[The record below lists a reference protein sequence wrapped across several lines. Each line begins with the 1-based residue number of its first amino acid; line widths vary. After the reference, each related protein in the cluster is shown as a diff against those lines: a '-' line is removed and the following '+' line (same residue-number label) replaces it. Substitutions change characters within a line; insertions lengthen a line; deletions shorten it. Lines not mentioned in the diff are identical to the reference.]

1 MARLFDVYLPL
12 ERAYTR
18 EAMLAVELL
27 DAVTLARVQQ
37 GVEVT
42 AKGLTGKPIVN
53 HGGLFVWLKED
64 TTNFEKLLVEPG
76 SRPFERV
83 EIPAAQVNRPLHTVE
98 LKPLAS
104 YPFSPGI
111 TVIRGSLIE
120 SVPPPGGAPVAITGA
135 PLRLE
140 WLDEDGVTWKPSP
153 AAAVTDRAG
162 DFTLILRLAPVEV
175 PTLDAHGMMTIR
187 LFAKRAA
194 GGNEMHQDLQ
204 LLQGRVTDATYA
216 WTQFQ

>member
-1 MARLFDVYLPL
+1 MSRRFDVYLPL
-12 ERAYTR
+12 ERAHSR

-27 DAVTLARVQQ
+27 DAVTLERVSQ

-64 TTNFEKLLVEPG
+64 TAKFEKLLVEPG
-76 SRPFERV
+76 PQPFERV

-104 YPFSPGI
+104 YPFTPGI
-111 TVIRGSLIE
+111 TAIRGSLIE
-120 SVPPPGGAPVAITGA
+120 SVPAPGVEPVAIPGA
-135 PLRLE
+135 TLRLE
-140 WLDEDGVTWKPSP
+140 WLHEDGLTWKPSP
-153 AAAVTDRAG
+153 ATAVTDKAG
-162 DFTLILRLAPVEV
+162 DFTLILRLAPAEV
-175 PTLDAHGMMTIR
+175 PTLDAQGNMSIR

-194 GGNEMHQDLQ
+194 GGEKHKELQ

-216 WTQFQ
+216 WTELQ

>member
-1 MARLFDVYLPL
+1 MITPRCGRRGHAHHGVIMARLFDVYLPL

-42 AKGLTGKPIVN
+42 AKGPTGKPIEN
-53 HGGLFVWLKED
+53 HGGLVGWLKED
-64 TTNFEKLLVEPG
+64 TPNFEKLLVEPG

-104 YPFSPGI
+104 YPFSPG
-111 TVIRGSLIE
+111 
-120 SVPPPGGAPVAITGA
+120 
-135 PLRLE
+135 
-140 WLDEDGVTWKPSP
+140 
-153 AAAVTDRAG
+153 
-162 DFTLILRLAPVEV
+162 
-175 PTLDAHGMMTIR
+175 
-187 LFAKRAA
+187 
-194 GGNEMHQDLQ
+194 
-204 LLQGRVTDATYA
+204 
-216 WTQFQ
+216 